1 MGTDL
6 VQVSFGSSGNFRR
19 RENGGIMAYALIP
32 DGFTLKKVTKAQE
45 EAVKAKRRHDDTVLN
60 NANTPLVVGGLITA
74 FFGVKL
80 ADDII
85 TDIESRLGA
94 LSKDVKEGIRETVN
108 IKIQAPVVTTPSG
121 KPFRPPSI
129 KLEDI
134 IKAILP

>member
-1 MGTDL
+1 MP
-6 VQVSFGSSGNFRR
+6 
-19 RENGGIMAYALIP
+19 YALIP
-32 DGFTLKKVTKAQE
+32 EGFELKKVTKLQKD
-45 EAVKAKRRHDDTVLN
+45 AVDAKRRHDDVVALFN
-60 NANTPLVVGGLITA
+60 NPNTPLVVGGLVTA

-80 ADDII
+80 AEDII
-85 TDIESRLGA
+85 ADLETRLGA
-94 LSKDVKEGIRETVN
+94 LSEDVKEGIRETVN

>member
-1 MGTDL
+1 
-6 VQVSFGSSGNFRR
+6 
-19 RENGGIMAYALIP
+19 MAYAIIP
-32 DGFTLKKVTKAQE
+32 DGYTLQKVNKAEKAAVDAYFRHEDTK
-45 EAVKAKRRHDDTVLN
+45 TLLGN
-60 NANTPLVVGGLITA
+60 INTPLVVGGLITA

-94 LSKDVKEGIRETVN
+94 LSDDVKEGIRETVN